1 MLKRLSFLVAVFL
14 FIGSSAYSQNQ
25 SDAQSLHPVVQ
36 KYVDML
42 DLSDEQT
49 VALQTVYEETA
60 MRSKEIDDEMTA
72 ARMAVRDNIQKAT
85 PSEKERHKNEINEL
99 SKERMELK
107 TKRAEKL
114 DEIIT
119 PEQKEI
125 LENQ

>member
-1 MLKRLSFLVAVFL
+1 MLNRISFLTAVFL
-14 FIGSSAYSQNQ
+14 LFGSSVFSQT
-25 SDAQSLHPVVQ
+25 DAQSLHPEVQ

-42 DLSDEQT
+42 DLDNEQT
-49 VALQTVYEETA
+49 EALQAVYEETTA
-60 MRSKEIDDEMTA
+60 RSKEIDNEMTA
-72 ARMAVRDNIQKAT
+72 ARIAVRDNIQKAT

-107 TKRAEKL
+107 TERVEKL
-114 DEIIT
+114 DEITT